1 MAARMY
7 KRGNIIYWLKGKW
20 SELEDDICTRCHH
33 APTKEGHDY
42 CLRDLGNNIAAA
54 CCGHGDDSQAY
65 ILLKDGRRF
74 VLDTLNLG
82 Y

>member
-20 SELEDDICTRCHH
+20 SELEDDICTHCHH

-42 CLRDLGNNIAAA
+42 CLRDLGIILQQLAVGMGMIVKHIYYLKMVEDSYWTNNWCI
-54 CCGHGDDSQAY
+54 C
-65 ILLKDGRRF
+65 
-74 VLDTLNLG
+74 
-82 Y
+82 